1 MRFSG
6 NGMMIRGGS
15 QGQQETAAQAAGFDA
30 IPAALTSS
38 LNLSLLG
45 GLLLLIC
52 P

>member
-1 MRFSG
+1 
-6 NGMMIRGGS
+6 MIRDGI
-15 QGQQETAAQAAGFDA
+15 QGQQGPAAQAAGLIA
-30 IPAALTSS
+30 IPAASTSS

>member
-6 NGMMIRGGS
+6 NGMMIRGGI
-15 QGQQETAAQAAGFDA
+15 QGQQETAAQAADFDA
-30 IPAALTSS
+30 IPAAFIS
-38 LNLSLLG
+38 SLLG